1 MPSLTSLI
9 NCEMLGRLRFPSLS
23 ASGLWNFP
31 GRRACHIEAH
41 AALTRGS
48 SGVTLSLSF
57 PAQSSVSAKPY
68 SPAAS

>member
-31 GRRACHIEAH
+31 GRRARHIEAH
-41 AALTRGS
+41 AALTR
-48 SGVTLSLSF
+48 GVTLSLSF